1 MKSVRVRRYGRP
13 TMRLLKRA
21 EDPRRLAGDLERW
34 WAGELNSRGP
44 QFLRR
49 YLDRRL
55 FRRLSRA
62 DQAEVDRLLDD
73 GSAASVTKL
82 QPYLT
87 NHKQRRHAA

>member
-1 MKSVRVRRYGRP
+1 
-13 TMRLLKRA
+13 MRLLKRA
-21 EDPRRLAGDLERW
+21 EDPRQLAADLERW

-44 QFLRR
+44 QFLRD

-62 DQAEVDRLLDD
+62 DQAEVDRLLDGD
-73 GSAASVTKL
+73 SVASVTKI

-87 NHKQRRHAA
+87 DRKQRRRAA

>member
-1 MKSVRVRRYGRP
+1 M
-13 TMRLLKRA
+13 A
-21 EDPRRLAGDLERW
+21 ADLERW
-34 WAGELNSRGP
+34 WAGELNTRGP
-44 QFLRR
+44 QFLRD

-73 GSAASVTKL
+73 GSVASVTKI

-87 NHKQRRHAA
+87 DRKQPRRAA